1 MDPAVVSEIYI
12 YGKYPDPRQSLSVFM
27 GQREDMGQSPGNLG
41 RGFGAWWS
49 QGARAVGIRL
59 QQRSDC
65 RLRVASTAPTL
76 RDIILHY

>member
-1 MDPAVVSEIYI
+1 MNPAVISEIYI
-12 YGKYPDPRQSLSVFM
+12 YGKYPESGQSLSVFM

-49 QGARAVGIRL
+49 QGVRVVGIRL
-59 QQRSDC
+59 QRSDR

>member
-1 MDPAVVSEIYI
+1 MNPAVISEIYI
-12 YGKYPDPRQSLSVFM
+12 YGKYPESGQSLSVFM

-49 QGARAVGIRL
+49 QGARVVGIRL
-59 QQRSDC
+59 QQRSDR

>member
-1 MDPAVVSEIYI
+1 MDLAVFSESYI

-49 QGARAVGIRL
+49 QGARAVGISL
-59 QQRSDC
+59 QQRIDLG
-65 RLRVASTAPTL
+65 LRVASTAPTL
-76 RDIILHY
+76 RDIILDY